1 MTYECLLREADARG
15 LEVYEKSLRGDIKGL
30 FQDDIIWLD
39 KTLSDIE
46 KRCILAEE
54 IGHYETTTGNILDQ
68 NDIRNRKQ
76 ELRAR
81 QWAYERILPLSTL
94 VQAHCA
100 RVKGRHDI
108 ADFLNVTEEF
118 LQASINRYQ
127 EKFGVLATIDN
138 YIIYLDPLRIVEVQ
152 I

>member
-1 MTYECLLREADARG
+1 MTYECLLRESDARG
-15 LEVYEKSLRGDIKGL
+15 LEVFEVSLRGNIKGL
-30 FQDDIIWLD
+30 FQDEIIWVD
-39 KTLSDIE
+39 KSLSEVE

-81 QWAYERILPLSTL
+81 QWAYERITPLSSL

-100 RVKGRHDI
+100 QVRDRHDI

-118 LQASINRYQ
+118 LQASIDRYQ
-127 EKFGVLATIDN
+127 EKFGVLVTIDN

>member
-1 MTYECLLREADARG
+1 MTYECLLRDADARG
-15 LEVYEKSLRGDIKGL
+15 LEVYEVSLRGNIKGL
-30 FQDDIIWLD
+30 YQDDIIWLD
-39 KTLSDIE
+39 RTLSAIE

-68 NDIRNRKQ
+68 SDIRNRKQ

-81 QWAYERILPLSTL
+81 QWAFERIVPLSSL

-100 RVKGRHDI
+100 RVKGRHEI
-108 ADFLNVTEEF
+108 ADFLNVSEEF
-118 LQASINRYQ
+118 LQASIDRYR
-127 EKFGVLATIDN
+127 ERFGIFATINN
-138 YIIYLDPLRIVEVQ
+138 YIIYLEPLRIVEVQ

>member
-1 MTYECLLREADARG
+1 LTYECLLRESDARG
-15 LEVYEKSLRGDIKGL
+15 LEVFEVSLRGNIKGL
-30 FQDDIIWLD
+30 FQDEIIWVD
-39 KTLSDIE
+39 KSLSEVE

-81 QWAYERILPLSTL
+81 QWAYERIIPLSSL

-100 RVKGRHDI
+100 RVRDRHDI

-118 LQASINRYQ
+118 LQASIDRYQ
-127 EKFGVLATIDN
+127 EKFGVLVTIDN
-138 YIIYLDPLRIVEVQ
+138 YIIYLDPLRIFEVQ